1 MKLLWA
7 MVITA
12 SSVIAG
18 AGLCYWLLYQAREVD
33 SAHWLLQQILCPIV
47 RIIVLFIVVSQVY
60 PVLDSSF
67 TSADFWRV
75 LSRQGQFN
83 DLLNILFFVG
93 LLMAFIPLLNHP
105 VLALPIQSNLTIAL
119 VFHWQY
125 ATSIASLQLFPSIA
139 TIMKIVVYMLFAY
152 LATREA
158 SIHLSRWV
166 DKKLVIS
173 GSVRLVSEAI
183 YLVLQ
188 IPVMLIYLSFLKLQL
203 P

>member
-1 MKLLWA
+1 M
-7 MVITA
+7 ITA

-33 SAHWLLQQILCPIV
+33 SAHWLLQHILCPIV

-105 VLALPIQSNLTIAL
+105 VLALPILKQPHHRPGVPLAVRGIDC
-119 VFHWQY
+119 V
-125 ATSIASLQLFPSIA
+125 
-139 TIMKIVVYMLFAY
+139 
-152 LATREA
+152 LATV
-158 SIHLSRWV
+158 SIDRNHFENSR
-166 DKKLVIS
+166 LHAACILCHARS
-173 GSVRLVSEAI
+173 QHPSVALGR
-183 YLVLQ
+183 
-188 IPVMLIYLSFLKLQL
+188 
-203 P
+203 